1 MNEGEEV
8 TKPGPVMKD
17 INYDLV
23 KLLQQKLSIAWQLEH
38 FCIEDA
44 EKAQCHST
52 PALKEILKDE
62 KRHAKMIAEEI
73 KMRVEAGK
81 FD

>member
-1 MNEGEEV
+1 MDDNAQQ
-8 TKPGPVMKD
+8 PGPVMKD

-23 KLLQQKLSIAWQLEH
+23 KLLQQKLSTAWQLEH

-44 EKAQCHST
+44 ENAQCHST
-52 PALKEILKDE
+52 PALREILKDE

>member
-1 MNEGEEV
+1 VHEE
-8 TKPGPVMKD
+8 TNSKPAMQN

-23 KLLQQKLSIAWQLEH
+23 KLLQQKLSTAWQLEH
-38 FCIEDA
+38 VCIEDA

-73 KMRVEAGK
+73 RMRVEAGK

>member
-1 MNEGEEV
+1 MDDN
-8 TKPGPVMKD
+8 TQQPVMKD

-23 KLLQQKLSIAWQLEH
+23 KLLQQKLSTAWQLEH
-38 FCIEDA
+38 FCIKDA
-44 EKAQCHST
+44 ETAQCHST
-52 PALKEILKDE
+52 PALRQILEDE
-62 KRHAKMIAEEI
+62 RRHAKMIAEEI

>member
-1 MNEGEEV
+1 MNESN
-8 TKPGPVMKD
+8 KPEPVMQD

-23 KLLQQKLSIAWQLEH
+23 KLLQQKLSTAWQLEH

-52 PALKEILKDE
+52 PALKEILQDE

>member
-1 MNEGEEV
+1 MNDE
-8 TKPGPVMKD
+8 TDQSGPVMKD

-23 KLLQQKLSIAWQLEH
+23 KLLQQKLSTAWQLEH
-38 FCIEDA
+38 FCVADA

-81 FD
+81 FY

>member
-1 MNEGEEV
+1 MNDD
-8 TKPGPVMKD
+8 TQQPVMKD

-23 KLLQQKLSIAWQLEH
+23 KLLQQKLSTAWQLEH

-44 EKAQCHST
+44 ETAQCHSL
-52 PALKEILKDE
+52 PALQEILKDE

-73 KMRVEAGK
+73 RMRVEAGK